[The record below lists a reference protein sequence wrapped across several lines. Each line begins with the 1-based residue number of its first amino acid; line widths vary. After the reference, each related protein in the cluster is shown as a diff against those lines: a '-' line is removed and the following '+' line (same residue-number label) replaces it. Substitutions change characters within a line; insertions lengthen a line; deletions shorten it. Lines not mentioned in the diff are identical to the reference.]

1 MPQAVPAPH
10 SESVPQVRAELASM
24 ANKDL
29 PPGLLITFMVAAG
42 LAWFVVRS
50 NAPIHAW
57 SWLFIMGALS
67 LVRLGNVIWFHRS
80 HRSETLPRWE
90 KRFLAGAL
98 CTGLAWGYAA
108 WAFYPILGVLDRS
121 LLILVL
127 AGITA
132 GATRSLSPVLP
143 ACWAFQIT
151 TLLPLIL
158 RFMLGSEAVQTVM
171 GVMALLYLGFLLVM
185 ARSYRNSLSRSLRL
199 GFEYADLVGELNQKK
214 LMTEE
219 LNRGLTEENARR
231 RKIEDE
237 LRTAKEHAE
246 SANQAKSEFLATMSH
261 EIRTPMNGV
270 LGMLELLKTTPLN
283 PRQREQVETAASSAD
298 ALLHVLND
306 ILDLSKI
313 EAGSLNFES
322 IPFHPAAVAEEVA
335 SLLRAR
341 AHEKK
346 LLLSMQTDAA
356 SRTRV
361 RGDPTRL
368 RQVLLNLLGNAIKFT
383 ERGEIELTLQGMVEA
398 GSHLDLTVHVRDS
411 GIGMSQETVA
421 NLFQAFTQA
430 DSSMSRR
437 YGGTGLGLAISQ
449 KLVQRMGGR
458 ITAESAAGRGS
469 LFRFKVSFSLDL
481 EHPVAPT
488 PVPAEPKLPQFTG
501 RILVVEDDPVNQ
513 KVITMMLERLGVQSL
528 VVGDGHGGLRELA
541 AGGWD
546 LVFMDCQLPGI
557 DGFET
562 TRRARV
568 ALAGRPLP
576 IVALT
581 ANVRPEDREACLA
594 AGMDDFLGKPV
605 RTEKLRACLT
615 RWLPK
620 AE

>member
-1 MPQAVPAPH
+1 
-10 SESVPQVRAELASM
+10 
-24 ANKDL
+24 
-29 PPGLLITFMVAAG
+29 
-42 LAWFVVRS
+42 
-50 NAPIHAW
+50 
-57 SWLFIMGALS
+57 
-67 LVRLGNVIWFHRS
+67 
-80 HRSETLPRWE
+80 
-90 KRFLAGAL
+90 
-98 CTGLAWGYAA
+98 
-108 WAFYPILGVLDRS
+108 
-121 LLILVL
+121 LVL

-132 GATRSLSPVLP
+132 GATRSLSPILP
-143 ACWAFQIT
+143 ACWAFQLT
-151 TLLPLIL
+151 TLLPLIV
-158 RFMLGSEAVQTVM
+158 RFLLGSEAVQTVM
-171 GVMALLYLGFLLVM
+171 GVMAMLYTGFLLLM

-199 GFEYADLVGELNQKK
+199 GYEYADLVGELNQKK
-214 LMTEE
+214 LITEE

-231 RKIEDE
+231 RKIEEE

-283 PRQREQVETAASSAD
+283 DRQREQVETAASSAD

-346 LLLSMQTDAA
+346 LLLSMRTDAA

-383 ERGEIELTLQGMVEA
+383 ERGEIELTLSGVVEA
-398 GSHLDLTVHVRDS
+398 GSHLDLTVQVRDS
-411 GIGMSQETVA
+411 GIGMSPETVA

-458 ITAESAAGRGS
+458 ITVESATGRGS
-469 LFRFKVSFSLDL
+469 IFRFKASFSLDL
-481 EHPVAPT
+481 EKPVVPPAPPVAPT
-488 PVPAEPKLPQFTG
+488 LPQFSG

-513 KVITMMLERLGVQSL
+513 KVITMMLERLGLQSL
-528 VVGDGHGGLRELA
+528 VVGDGHAGLQALA
-541 AGGWD
+541 SGDWN

-568 ALAGRPLP
+568 ALAGKPLP

-581 ANVRPEDREACLA
+581 ANVRPEDRAACLA

-605 RTEKLRACLT
+605 RTENLQTCLA

-620 AE
+620 SV